1 MGSRGDAGASTLRS
15 LPAVH
20 ELAAALDAPHALAV
34 AAARCAIDEYRA
46 AWLAGQPGTEDLVA
60 QGARACWPQ
69 LERPSLQRV
78 VNATGVILHTNLGR
92 APLATSAREAVARAA
107 EGYSNLELDLET
119 GARGSRHAH
128 VEGLLRE
135 LTGAEAAIVVNNG
148 AGAVL
153 LAAAALAGP
162 GRAIVVARG
171 QLVEIGGGFRVPEV
185 IVQSGARLIEVG
197 TTNRTRLADYERALA
212 GNEDVGAIM
221 RVHQSNFRTVGF
233 VEEVPVQ
240 ALCEL
245 GVPVIDD
252 VGSGWLASQPAWNIG
267 DVVAAEE
274 PAVADS
280 VAAGAALV
288 CCSGDKLLGGPQAGL
303 MVGRRDAVAAARR
316 HPLARALRI
325 DKLSLAALEATL
337 RLYRDP
343 QRALREIPTL
353 AMLAADEATL
363 LARAERLVA
372 GIGDGARVIRA
383 VAKVGGGTLPL
394 LELEG
399 PAVALDGDPDALAA
413 SAAGER
419 PAGDRADPR
428 RTAAARPAHA
438 HRGRRTACRKRRAR
452 GMKPLTLGTAGHIDH
467 GKTALI
473 RALTGVDTDRL
484 PEERAR
490 GISIELGYA
499 SLTLPSGR
507 RLSVVDVPGHERFVR
522 TMVAGATGIDL
533 FLMTIAADDGVMP
546 QTREHAAVLEAL
558 GVGVGV
564 VAVTKSDLADPDLA
578 LIEASELLPGAEA
591 VAVSARTGEGLDELR
606 AALDRA
612 ADAAAPRADGGAPA
626 RLHVDRV
633 FTIRGAG
640 TVVTG
645 TLWSGSIGRG
655 DELEVLPQAV
665 RARVRGVQIHDQA
678 VDRADSGQRVAVN
691 LTGLA
696 TSDLARGDVLVGG
709 DSELRPTFRID
720 AELEFAPDADPEAG
734 DRVQIHHGT
743 REAPARL
750 AWLGGRFWQLR
761 LEQPLVPA
769 AGDRVV
775 VRQIAPPDT
784 IGGGRVLDPA
794 PRRHGPSRETLARL
808 ERLARGEAPEP
819 TGRALPAPGTPS
831 EARPQETAFGFR
843 AGTGAAAA
851 RRRRRAAA
859 RLRARRRRPGRAAR
873 RGPRGPGDQEPAL
886 PRRGAGR
893 HPGAADRRRQ
903 AERWR
908 GLARPA
914 ARRTRHL
921 AQVRPGAARALRLR
935 EGHDPARRRARP
947 APQRGLERAA
957 GGRGRG
963 RVGRRL
969 RGVVARQIV
978 LDEHRRVGGALDHGQ
993 QRGHRG
999 DLLDLLLEEPLHEL
1013 F

>member
-1 MGSRGDAGASTLRS
+1 
-15 LPAVH
+15 
-20 ELAAALDAPHALAV
+20 
-34 AAARCAIDEYRA
+34 
-46 AWLAGQPGTEDLVA
+46 
-60 QGARACWPQ
+60 
-69 LERPSLQRV
+69 
-78 VNATGVILHTNLGR
+78 
-92 APLATSAREAVARAA
+92 
-107 EGYSNLELDLET
+107 
-119 GARGSRHAH
+119 
-128 VEGLLRE
+128 
-135 LTGAEAAIVVNNG
+135 
-148 AGAVL
+148 
-153 LAAAALAGP
+153 
-162 GRAIVVARG
+162 
-171 QLVEIGGGFRVPEV
+171 
-185 IVQSGARLIEVG
+185 
-197 TTNRTRLADYERALA
+197 
-212 GNEDVGAIM
+212 
-221 RVHQSNFRTVGF
+221 
-233 VEEVPVQ
+233 
-240 ALCEL
+240 
-245 GVPVIDD
+245 
-252 VGSGWLASQPAWNIG
+252 
-267 DVVAAEE
+267 
-274 PAVADS
+274 
-280 VAAGAALV
+280 
-288 CCSGDKLLGGPQAGL
+288 
-303 MVGRRDAVAAARR
+303 
-316 HPLARALRI
+316 
-325 DKLSLAALEATL
+325 
-337 RLYRDP
+337 
-343 QRALREIPTL
+343 
-353 AMLAADEATL
+353 
-363 LARAERLVA
+363 
-372 GIGDGARVIRA
+372 
-383 VAKVGGGTLPL
+383 
-394 LELEG
+394 
-399 PAVALDGDPDALAA
+399 
-413 SAAGER
+413 
-419 PAGDRADPR
+419 
-428 RTAAARPAHA
+428 
-438 HRGRRTACRKRRAR
+438 
-452 GMKPLTLGTAGHIDH
+452 MKPLTLGTAGHIDH

-709 DSELRPTFRID
+709 DSEVRPTFRID

-743 REAPARL
+743 REVPARL

-831 EARPQETAFGFR
+831 EARPQEPLSNSALALEQRLRDAGVEPPLDSELDAADLAALRDAGR
-843 AGTGAAAA
+843 AVRVTKNLHYHAEVLADI
-851 RRRRRAAA
+851 RA
-859 RLRARRRRPGRAAR
+859 RLIEVAKQNGGAVSLAQLRDELATSRKFAQALLEHFDSEKVTIR
-873 RGPRGPGDQEPAL
+873 RG
-886 PRRGAGR
+886 
-893 HPGAADRRRQ
+893 
-903 AERWR
+903 
-908 GLARPA
+908 
-914 ARRTRHL
+914 
-921 AQVRPGAARALRLR
+921 
-935 EGHDPARRRARP
+935 
-947 APQRGLERAA
+947 
-957 GGRGRG
+957 
-963 RVGRRL
+963 
-969 RGVVARQIV
+969 
-978 LDEHRRVGGALDHGQ
+978 DEHVLRRSAG
-993 QRGHRG
+993 
-999 DLLDLLLEEPLHEL
+999 
-1013 F
+1013 